1 MRARKTETE
10 IRQEQILQAAL
21 ELIGAEG
28 AASLSIAG
36 IAKRVGIVPSALYR
50 HFQSKD
56 AVLDAILESIRYRLM
71 GNVTEVMNETPGAL
85 QRLESLLMRHARLL
99 SENRAIPYIV
109 FSDGFFAGH
118 PERKKKVSDIVVD
131 YLGRIQIIVEEGM
144 RKGSIRKDVV
154 PATISMMFLGMILPV
169 AMLSNI
175 IKGHA
180 DLVAHAE
187 SAWPVFARS
196 ISVKCE

>member
-1 MRARKTETE
+1 MRAKKTETE
-10 IRQEQILQAAL
+10 IRQEQIITAAL

-28 AASLSIAG
+28 IASLSIAG
-36 IAKRVGIVPSALYR
+36 IAQRVGIVPSALYR

-118 PERKKKVSDIVVD
+118 PERKKKVSDIVAD

-175 IKGHA
+175 FKGHA